1 MKVEEFKRLLQNLNA
16 DISQIYK
23 GSSSIQRISEYEYT
37 TADTLSTSNYLLIDS
52 IEWPLK
58 ITEINGN
65 ILKVALNIETTLF
78 PINDVKEYY
87 YVNSDYYIYE
97 WILYKK
103 AKAIEKNYIISLED
117 AFELIQDERYKVAL
131 IHGINVKSP
140 FIEIDGVTISKRKHI
155 NYSLHEEYLKDKVWH
170 KWLF

>member
-37 TADTLSTSNYLLIDS
+37 TADTLSTSDYLLIDS

-65 ILKVALNIETTLF
+65 IL
-78 PINDVKEYY
+78 
-87 YVNSDYYIYE
+87 
-97 WILYKK
+97 
-103 AKAIEKNYIISLED
+103 
-117 AFELIQDERYKVAL
+117 
-131 IHGINVKSP
+131 
-140 FIEIDGVTISKRKHI
+140 
-155 NYSLHEEYLKDKVWH
+155 
-170 KWLF
+170 